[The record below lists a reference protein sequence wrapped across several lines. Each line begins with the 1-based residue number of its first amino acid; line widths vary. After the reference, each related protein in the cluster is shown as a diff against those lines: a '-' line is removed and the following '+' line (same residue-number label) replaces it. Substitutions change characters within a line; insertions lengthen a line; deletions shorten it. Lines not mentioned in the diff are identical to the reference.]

1 MGFRDRLQNLK
12 DSVGQWA
19 DTASGSSLDKKIE
32 RNLTEMSAGSEIQ
45 RTAAIKA
52 LVIQAQTEEK
62 WLDPIID
69 SFLRVLPNQLESP
82 QEAIIDGLM
91 ELRKVRPKRAK
102 EIFEGMQSA
111 LDSPYPAVRSR
122 VVDIWTNF
130 SLKSKAKNS
139 DTIADL
145 FEMLSDDDKD
155 VRYQTQE
162 SLSKIM
168 NTIPRAALPA
178 LKQALR
184 DEDWRV
190 VYHSIVLLTEF
201 AKKYPKPSATL
212 APEVVSAFNSGE
224 KLKERAAD
232 CVGMLGLAD
241 PQAVKGAVP
250 GLIKGVESKSS
261 ELRKASAK
269 ALGRIGSKDAM
280 VVFHAVPK
288 LAKALK
294 NDDWYIHTEVVKAL
308 GYIGSNKPTLVKP
321 HLPIIKNRTTTG
333 ADRNICQAAEWAY
346 KKAGG
351 K

>member
-19 DTASGSSLDKKIE
+19 DGAAGGSQDNKIE
-32 RNLTEMSAGSEIQ
+32 KNLTEMSAGTEIQ

-69 SFLRVLPNQLESP
+69 SFLRVLPDQMESP
-82 QEAIIDGLM
+82 QEALIEGLM

-111 LDSPYPAVRSR
+111 LDSPYPSVRSR
-122 VVDIWTNF
+122 VIDIWTTF

-168 NTIPRAALPA
+168 NTIPKAALPA

-184 DEDWRV
+184 DDDWRV

-201 AKKYPKPSATL
+201 AKKYPKPSVAL

-232 CVGMLGLAD
+232 CLGMLGLAD
-241 PQAVKGAVP
+241 PHSVKGAVP
-250 GLIKGVESKSS
+250 GLIKGIESKSS
-261 ELRKASAK
+261 ELRKAAAK
-269 ALGRIGSKDAM
+269 AVGRIGSKDAM

-288 LAKALK
+288 LAKVLK
-294 NDDWYIHTEVVKAL
+294 NDDWYVHTEVVKAL

-321 HLPIIKNRTTTG
+321 QLPNKKNTTTTHPH
-333 ADRNICQAAEWAY
+333 RNIYQTEKTT
-346 KKAGG
+346 KKKDGG

>member
-1 MGFRDRLQNLK
+1 MQNLK
-12 DSVGQWA
+12 DTVGQWA

-45 RTAAIKA
+45 RAAAIKA

-69 SFLRVLPNQLESP
+69 SFLRVLPDQLESP
-82 QEAIIDGLM
+82 QEALIDGLM

-122 VVDIWTNF
+122 VVEIWTNF
-130 SLKSKAKNS
+130 SLKSKAKNN

-168 NTIPRAALPA
+168 NAIPRAALPA
-178 LKQALR
+178 LKQALC

-201 AKKYPKPSATL
+201 AKKYPKPSAAL

-224 KLKERAAD
+224 K
-232 CVGMLGLAD
+232 
-241 PQAVKGAVP
+241 
-250 GLIKGVESKSS
+250 
-261 ELRKASAK
+261 
-269 ALGRIGSKDAM
+269 
-280 VVFHAVPK
+280 
-288 LAKALK
+288 
-294 NDDWYIHTEVVKAL
+294 
-308 GYIGSNKPTLVKP
+308 
-321 HLPIIKNRTTTG
+321 
-333 ADRNICQAAEWAY
+333 
-346 KKAGG
+346 
-351 K
+351 

>member
-52 LVIQAQTEEK
+52 LVIQAQTDEK

-69 SFLRVLPNQLESP
+69 SFLRVLPDQLESP
-82 QEAIIDGLM
+82 QEALIDGLM

-162 SLSKIM
+162 LSL
-168 NTIPRAALPA
+168 
-178 LKQALR
+178 
-184 DEDWRV
+184 
-190 VYHSIVLLTEF
+190 
-201 AKKYPKPSATL
+201 
-212 APEVVSAFNSGE
+212 
-224 KLKERAAD
+224 
-232 CVGMLGLAD
+232 
-241 PQAVKGAVP
+241 
-250 GLIKGVESKSS
+250 
-261 ELRKASAK
+261 
-269 ALGRIGSKDAM
+269 
-280 VVFHAVPK
+280 
-288 LAKALK
+288 
-294 NDDWYIHTEVVKAL
+294 IH
-308 GYIGSNKPTLVKP
+308 I
-321 HLPIIKNRTTTG
+321 
-333 ADRNICQAAEWAY
+333 
-346 KKAGG
+346 
-351 K
+351 

>member
-12 DSVGQWA
+12 DTVGQWA

-45 RTAAIKA
+45 RAAAIKA

-69 SFLRVLPNQLESP
+69 SFLRVLPDQLESP
-82 QEAIIDGLM
+82 QEALIDGLM

-122 VVDIWTNF
+122 VVEIWTNF
-130 SLKSKAKNS
+130 SLKSKAKNN

-168 NTIPRAALPA
+168 NAIPRAALPA

-184 DEDWRV
+184 DEDWL
-190 VYHSIVLLTEF
+190 S
-201 AKKYPKPSATL
+201 
-212 APEVVSAFNSGE
+212 
-224 KLKERAAD
+224 
-232 CVGMLGLAD
+232 
-241 PQAVKGAVP
+241 
-250 GLIKGVESKSS
+250 LIH
-261 ELRKASAK
+261 
-269 ALGRIGSKDAM
+269 I
-280 VVFHAVPK
+280 
-288 LAKALK
+288 
-294 NDDWYIHTEVVKAL
+294 
-308 GYIGSNKPTLVKP
+308 
-321 HLPIIKNRTTTG
+321 
-333 ADRNICQAAEWAY
+333 
-346 KKAGG
+346 
-351 K
+351 

>member
-19 DTASGSSLDKKIE
+19 DSTSESSLDKKIE
-32 RNLTEMSAGSEIQ
+32 RNLTEMSSGTEIE

-52 LVIQAQTEEK
+52 LVIQAQTDDK

-69 SFLRVLPNQLESP
+69 SFIRVLPDQMESP
-82 QEAIIDGLM
+82 QEALIEGLM
-91 ELRKVRPKRAK
+91 ELRKVKPKRAK
-102 EIFEGMQSA
+102 EIFEGMQAA
-111 LDSPYPAVRSR
+111 LDSPYPSVRSR
-122 VVDIWTNF
+122 VVDIWTSF
-130 SLKSKAKNS
+130 SLKSKSKNS

-168 NTIPRAALPA
+168 NTIPKAALPP

-184 DEDWRV
+184 DDDWRV
-190 VYHSIVLLTEF
+190 IYHSIVLLTEF
-201 AKKYPKPSATL
+201 AKKFPQPAVNL

-232 CVGMLGLAD
+232 CLGMLGLAN
-241 PQAVKGAVP
+241 PHSVKGAVP

-280 VVFHAVPK
+280 IVFHAVPK
-288 LAKALK
+288 LAKVLK
-294 NDDWYIHTEVVKAL
+294 NDDWYVHTEVVKAL

>member
-1 MGFRDRLQNLK
+1 
-12 DSVGQWA
+12 
-19 DTASGSSLDKKIE
+19 
-32 RNLTEMSAGSEIQ
+32 
-45 RTAAIKA
+45 
-52 LVIQAQTEEK
+52 
-62 WLDPIID
+62 
-69 SFLRVLPNQLESP
+69 
-82 QEAIIDGLM
+82 M

-168 NTIPRAALPA
+168 NTIPRAALP

-201 AKKYPKPSATL
+201 AK
-212 APEVVSAFNSGE
+212 VS
-224 KLKERAAD
+224 
-232 CVGMLGLAD
+232 
-241 PQAVKGAVP
+241 
-250 GLIKGVESKSS
+250 
-261 ELRKASAK
+261 
-269 ALGRIGSKDAM
+269 
-280 VVFHAVPK
+280 
-288 LAKALK
+288 
-294 NDDWYIHTEVVKAL
+294 
-308 GYIGSNKPTLVKP
+308 
-321 HLPIIKNRTTTG
+321 
-333 ADRNICQAAEWAY
+333 
-346 KKAGG
+346 
-351 K
+351 